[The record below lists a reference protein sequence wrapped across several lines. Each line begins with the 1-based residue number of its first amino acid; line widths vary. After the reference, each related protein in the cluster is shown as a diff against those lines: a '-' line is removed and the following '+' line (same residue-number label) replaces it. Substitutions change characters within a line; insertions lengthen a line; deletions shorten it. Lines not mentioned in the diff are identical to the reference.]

1 MPTEEQN
8 LAQLPVVYANN
19 VRVSLSFSDI
29 KLFFAEFIPAGNNAL
44 TTEPQ
49 QTSGQLVD
57 RVCITLSP
65 DLIPAFINGLV
76 NAIQTYQTQFGQL
89 RPLPEIMLRPTAQ
102 AATNPEPPK
111 SEAPKTWGNP
121 IK

>member
-8 LAQLPVVYANN
+8 LSQLPVVYANN

-29 KLFFAEFIPAGNNAL
+29 KLFFGEFIPAGSPAL

-49 QTSGQLVD
+49 QATGGQMLD

-65 DLIPAFINGLV
+65 DLIPALVAGLT
-76 NAIQTYQTQFGQL
+76 NAIQTYQTQFGAL
-89 RPLPEIMLRPTAQ
+89 RKIPDIMHPPTAK
-102 AATNPEPPK
+102 PEPPK
-111 SEAPKTWGNP
+111 SEAAPKSWGNP